1 MNINESL
8 TARREAARAKLAQLS
23 VSDVVWADSE
33 GEEGT
38 TEVDLEVEGF
48 RLRLEVMACVLG
60 HSFSPSFLGRP
71 SYYNVTEIE
80 LSNNILVN

>member
-60 HSFSPSFLGRP
+60 HSFSPSFFRP
-71 SYYNVTEIE
+71 STLLQCNR
-80 LSNNILVN
+80 N